1 MNELVTKN
9 VPFCNSELLAVKE
22 QKTGRIYAGINSVLR
37 ELGFSDKQIEYR
49 RDKWKDDKVLSK
61 GILKFSGTLIGAG
74 TGKDTWCIEVMKLPL
89 ALAKIEITQ
98 KMKREMPDL
107 TDKLEKYQENCA
119 DVLADAFL
127 ENVQTPPLTL
137 QQQIQT
143 IAKGTDELYQ
153 RVDDIQAEVKA
164 LKDDMPVFLKDTK
177 DIQNALRKKA
187 IEVLGGKDSNAYH
200 DRSIHAYTFADI
212 QIELRRQF
220 GVRRYDQIRHKD
232 VPDALKIIEEYK
244 PPLHIRDKIAMAN
257 AQQSLELEGG
267 VR

>member
-22 QKTGRIYAGINSVLR
+22 QNTGRIYAGINSVLR

-127 ENVQTPPLTL
+127 ENTQTPPLTL

-143 IAKGTDELYQ
+143 IAKGTEELYQ

-220 GVRRYDQIRHKD
+220 GVKRYDQIRRKD
-232 VPDALKIIEEYK
+232 VADALKIIEEYK

-257 AQQSLELEGG
+257 AQQSLDI
-267 VR
+267 